1 MQLANHDLIMFL
13 RQAKINIETYKEAA
27 NAANGNGSGI
37 VLIAKTSTG
46 CVLGITSM
54 L

>member
-1 MQLANHDLIMFL
+1 MLMCPSLY
-13 RQAKINIETYKEAA
+13 RGVSINIETYKEAA
-27 NAANGNGSGI
+27 DAAAGNGSGI

-46 CVLGITSM
+46 CVLGK